1 MELAIGL
8 DRLPGARPSG
18 AAHDRGLLGLVASRL
33 DSPYR
38 EERETFFD
46 VASQAGLGVGALAI
60 KASNIAWVVEIGL
73 VDSSVLV
80 W

>member
-1 MELAIGL
+1 
-8 DRLPGARPSG
+8 
-18 AAHDRGLLGLVASRL
+18 LGLVASRL